1 MKKRMICM
9 LTAAAMIFAL
19 TACGGG
25 STGESGVAAPAEQT
39 DAVSVNQDEADGQPA
54 VGGITEMP
62 AFQTVDLDGN
72 QVDESIFAQA
82 DVTVV
87 NVWGTFCPP
96 CIDEMPELAEWSK
109 ELPENVQIIGLVVD
123 VSDTEQPE
131 YQTALDLVAESGI
144 TYTNILAT
152 QEFGEFF
159 GHLIG
164 VPTTLFVGP
173 DGSFIHE
180 EIVGA
185 DVQGYKRTVEDLL

>member
-1 MKKRMICM
+1 M
-9 LTAAAMIFAL
+9 
-19 TACGGG
+19 
-25 STGESGVAAPAEQT
+25 
-39 DAVSVNQDEADGQPA
+39 SVNQAEADDQPA
-54 VGGITEMP
+54 VGGIIEMP

-72 QVDESIFAQA
+72 QIDESIFAQA

-96 CIDEMPELAEWSK
+96 CIEEMPELAEWSK

-131 YQTALDLVAESGI
+131 YQTALDLVAESDI

-152 QEFGEFF
+152 QEFGELFE
-159 GHLIG
+159 HLIG

-173 DGSFIHE
+173 DRSFIHE

-185 DVQGYKRTVEDLL
+185 DVQGCKRTVEDLL